1 MDTYA
6 GWPEF
11 ESGSYFIS
19 SSQPCFPSCP
29 IKAKTLKNKQSYN
42 SRTELFIS
50 CYLKIFCNFILT
62 GLIELLPNQHLCT
75 LFASF
80 SISVSVVEVIVMEMR
95 VMWPLSYSYVK
106 KAQALDC
113 ERSICITSLNCGI
126 IFSEIVMHRVTVLYL
141 IKMISAFD

>member
-29 IKAKTLKNKQSYN
+29 IKAKTLKNKQLQLKNWVIYIL
-42 SRTELFIS
+42 LFKNILQLYFDWTNWTVAES
-50 CYLKIFCNFILT
+50 AFMHTFCFV
-62 GLIELLPNQHLCT
+62 QHLCQCCRGDCYGN
-75 LFASF
+75 
-80 SISVSVVEVIVMEMR
+80 E
-95 VMWPLSYSYVK
+95 SYVTAVIFICEK
-106 KAQALDC
+106 ALDC
-113 ERSICITSLNCGI
+113 ERNICITSLNCGI